1 MRLKYAYEP
10 NKGDE
15 MEVEIRLKDPE
26 IANQLLLSIISH
38 MDKEKLALGERIV
51 NLQKM
56 LAHTIERNDTLK
68 ERVLELENRKRSEG

>member
-1 MRLKYAYEP
+1 
-10 NKGDE
+10 

-26 IANQLLLSIISH
+26 LVNQLLLSIISH

-56 LAHTIERNDTLK
+56 LARTIERNDILK
-68 ERVLELENRKRSEG
+68 ERVLELEKQKKK

>member
-1 MRLKYAYEP
+1 
-10 NKGDE
+10 